1 MARNWKPRRDDAG
14 SMLASVI
21 IIVGGAGVCAFIAGT
36 SSSDS
41 SGVMLG
47 IAVAVAVLLIAMIIW
62 LRYGRRPEGGLGFWL
77 SLGRNHREDGLA
89 AQYRPRKVRDKSSE
103 TPVGTNQ
110 PITAEEVH
118 EIQESSANTWVPSR
132 IKEGRRRSS

>member
-1 MARNWKPRRDDAG
+1 MPRNWKPRRDDAG

-36 SSSDS
+36 SSSDAS
-41 SGVMLG
+41 AAMLG
-47 IAVAVAVLLIAMIIW
+47 FVVTAAVFLITFIIW
-62 LRYGRRPEGGLGFWL
+62 FRYGRRSENGLRFWL
-77 SLGRNHREDGLA
+77 SLSRNHREDGIA
-89 AQYRPRKVRDKSSE
+89 AQYRPRKVRDKSAE

-118 EIQESSANTWVPSR
+118 DIQESSANTWVPTRHRQSR
-132 IKEGRRRSS
+132 QRDT